1 MKSCS
6 KSVKLHSYYST
17 QKYDD
22 DSVTRQFHFT
32 KKEFPK
38 NQVLCLH
45 NAWGV
50 FRELYVIFD

>member
-38 NQVLCLH
+38 KPKKSSV
-45 NAWGV
+45 V
-50 FRELYVIFD
+50 FT